1 MDAKTDPMEP
11 VASVNEGA
19 LFPDAPDNGHLEA
32 GRTYMDMMGFGMGC
46 CCLQITMQAFCIVE
60 ARKIYDQLV
69 PFAPIA
75 VLMTTCILYLIF

>member
-1 MDAKTDPMEP
+1 
-11 VASVNEGA
+11 
-19 LFPDAPDNGHLEA
+19 
-32 GRTYMDMMGFGMGC
+32 MMGFGMGC

-75 VLMTTCILYLIF
+75 VRMSFVVSVSYLLDGPHCVHPDNEGISCGH